1 MKIYILIVLFFIF
14 SPGIQAQEK
23 IEIIKYSAETAPGDA
38 LSFDGKSVEFKEVI
52 LDSRCPSNVTCVR
65 AGEAKVLVALY
76 EKEKLLGEEVIN
88 VGANSSSFQTFL
100 GDFFKEDYAVNLFSL
115 LPYPETSRKISASE
129 YRLQL
134 EISQH
139 KEEG

>member
-1 MKIYILIVLFFIF
+1 
-14 SPGIQAQEK
+14 
-23 IEIIKYSAETAPGDA
+23 
-38 LSFDGKSVEFKEVI
+38 VI

-76 EKEKLLGEEVIN
+76 ENGKFLGEEVIN
-88 VGANSSSFQTFL
+88 VGANSNSFQTLL
-100 GDFFKEDYAVNLFSL
+100 GKFFKENYGVKIFSL
-115 LPYPETSRKISASE
+115 SPYPETSSKISASE

-139 KEEG
+139 KKEA